1 MDLKLSIANILN
13 KNYLI
18 LIDLKVQ
25 EKLIED
31 KFLLN
36 LDLDIRI

>member
-1 MDLKLSIANILN
+1 VDLKLSIANILN